1 MTSTWFGLEI
11 ARRGM
16 MVHQKAIE
24 ITGHNLANA
33 STVGYSRQEAVIN
46 PTDPFTVP
54 YIDSSVTPG
63 QLGTGVLVSS
73 IRRIKD
79 EYLDNNVRRST
90 TDCSYWESQL
100 SVLRLAEASIA
111 EPVSDGIGERITSF
125 FTAWMNLNNN
135 PQDSSVKAAVVEAGD
150 SLASLLSYTYNQLGD
165 VQDSIAVF
173 SGSDVTGGMV
183 RDQVDEINRLLVQ
196 IQDLTESIK
205 KVYDIGQQPND
216 LLDTR
221 DRLLE
226 QLSQFGPVSVAFET
240 VNGKPTGELSN
251 FTFFEKDVRQAGTY
265 FELSTGGTD
274 ISIIVVGGGN
284 GGEEINLTAECNNV
298 IKGGSLLGL
307 ERARQDIAGYMD
319 TLDDLAANMET
330 KIGDVGISPASYI
343 FFEGSLGNPL
353 NPFRVND
360 DIIANPSLID
370 GTLAG
375 DVASLRDVQINP
387 PAQPYTF
394 EQYYAVLVTQVG
406 ADVRVAGDMAGNQA
420 AIKEQI
426 TSLRDSVSGVS
437 TDEELTRL
445 IQYQYGFQASARVV
459 TVIDGMLDL
468 LINGLI
474 K

>member
-1 MTSTWFGLEI
+1 MTSTWLGLET

-16 MVHQKAIE
+16 MVHQKLIE

-33 STVGYSRQEAVIN
+33 STPGYSRQEAVIK

-54 YIDSSVTPG
+54 SIDSSVTPG
-63 QLGTGVLVSS
+63 QLGTGVFIDS

-90 TDCSYWESQL
+90 TDSSYWESQL
-100 SVLRLAEASIA
+100 SVIKIAEASIA
-111 EPVSDGIGERITSF
+111 EPVSDGIGDRITSF

-135 PQDSSVKAAVVEAGD
+135 PQDPSVKAAVVEAGD
-150 SLASLLSYTYNQLGD
+150 SMASLLSYTYNQLGD
-165 VQDSIAVF
+165 VRDSIAVID
-173 SGSDVTGGMV
+173 SPPAVTGGMI
-183 RDQVDEINRLLVQ
+183 RDQVDEVNRLLVQ
-196 IQDLTESIK
+196 IQDLTESIT
-205 KVYDIGQQPND
+205 KVYDVGQQPND

-221 DRLLE
+221 DKLIE
-226 QLSQFGPVSVAFET
+226 QLSQFGPVSVTFDT
-240 VNGKPTGELSN
+240 VNGNPTGELSS
-251 FTFFEKDVRQAGTY
+251 FTFFGLDVSQAGTS
-265 FELSTGGTD
+265 FDLSTDGVEIT
-274 ISIIVVGGGN
+274 ITVN
-284 GGEEINLTAECNNV
+284 GGLDNGSGINLTTNCYDV
-298 IKGGSLLGL
+298 GQGGALLGL
-307 ERARQDIAGYMD
+307 ERARQDITGYMD
-319 TLDDLAANMET
+319 NLDHLTEQMRIMIAGEGVDFFEGDLAA
-330 KIGDVGISPASYI
+330 GDFAV
-343 FFEGSLGNPL
+343 
-353 NPFRVND
+353 RV
-360 DIIANPSLID
+360 ALLQNPSLID

-406 ADVRVAGDMAGNQA
+406 ADVRVAGDMADNQA

-426 TSLRDSVSGVS
+426 TGLRDSVSGVS

-445 IQYQYGFQASARVV
+445 VQYQYGFQASARVV
-459 TVIDGMLDL
+459 TVLDGMLDL